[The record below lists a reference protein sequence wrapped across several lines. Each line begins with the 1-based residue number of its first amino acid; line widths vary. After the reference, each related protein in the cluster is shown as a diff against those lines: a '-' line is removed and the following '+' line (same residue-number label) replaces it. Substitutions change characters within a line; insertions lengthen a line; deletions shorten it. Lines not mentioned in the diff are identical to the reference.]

1 MHEWLLLLLMI
12 VYPQVSGKTETHW
25 ISCVNAFDL
34 KHTSVEEPQLTAH
47 GESNTWN
54 THSIQKRCK
63 IECNLLKKKK
73 LKYTEHESED
83 DDQVLLCNCIATMT
97 IINPKKGRIH
107 SFWINCN
114 TVRILHQSS
123 PCPLSCY
130 RTIAGQTQSN
140 ENPSPRRQWSHVAI
154 PCAVLTAKSCRPK
167 SIEVAM
173 QYLKEM
179 HIYIH
184 QWKWTKKG
192 KVE

>member
-1 MHEWLLLLLMI
+1 MHQWLLVLLMI

-25 ISCVNAFDL
+25 ISCVISFDL
-34 KHTSVEEPQLTAH
+34 KYTSVEKPQLTAH

-54 THSIQKRCK
+54 THLTQKKCK

-73 LKYTEHESED
+73 LKYMEHESED
-83 DDQVLLCNCIATMT
+83 DDQVLLCDRIATMT

-140 ENPSPRRQWSHVAI
+140 ENPSPRRQWSHVQF
-154 PCAVLTAKSCRPK
+154 RQPK
-167 SIEVAM
+167 AAG
-173 QYLKEM
+173 QRALR
-179 HIYIH
+179 
-184 QWKWTKKG
+184 
-192 KVE
+192 